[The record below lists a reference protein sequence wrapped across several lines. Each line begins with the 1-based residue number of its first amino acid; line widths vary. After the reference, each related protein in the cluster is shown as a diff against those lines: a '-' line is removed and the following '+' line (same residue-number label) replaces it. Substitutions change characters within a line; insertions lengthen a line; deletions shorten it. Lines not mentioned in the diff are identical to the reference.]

1 MLLTPSALKYLCM
14 CMYVVSDS
22 DVVSLAAADHDD
34 DDDEDEVTPE
44 TDILSHCLCAQRSRF
59 CSEKPFLSNRT

>member
-1 MLLTPSALKYLCM
+1 
-14 CMYVVSDS
+14 MYVVSDS
-22 DVVSLAAADHDD
+22 DVVSLAVADHDD
-34 DDDEDEVTPE
+34 DDDEDEAAAPE